1 MKYTIF
7 SICYNPPLSM
17 DAINRIVKSV
27 TPSMSSEDTYQYS
40 LDFLLSAVEELGLD
54 DTDIAVL
61 EDLNRLNVSFI
72 EI

>member
-7 SICYNPPLSM
+7 SICYNPPLST

-27 TPSMSSEDTYQYS
+27 TPSMSSEDTDQYS
-40 LDFLLSAVEELGLD
+40 LDFLLSGVEELNLD